1 MKQYYSTV
9 SVETARQNAVLSTS
23 ERLRPLILV
32 VDDEPIITETLAA
45 ILNGKGLAVL
55 TAANGAEAL
64 EIARIIPPE
73 VLITDVAMPG
83 INGIDLALEM
93 IRTISDCEIIVFSGQ
108 ASTMD
113 VSGALRESGRD
124 CVTMVKPVHPSELI
138 ERVFD
143 LLAKRGSDDRPP
155 MTPRTP
161 SLYEYVVSA
170 GEHRKHV
177 PAAEWTF
184 TMREK
189 LRPGSTMA

>member
-1 MKQYYSTV
+1 MKQYFPTV
-9 SVETARQNAVLSTS
+9 SVETARHNTVLSTS

-45 ILNGKGLAVL
+45 ILAGKGFAVI

-73 VLITDVAMPG
+73 LLITDVAMPG

-113 VSGALRESGRD
+113 VSGALRDRGRD

-143 LLAKRGSDDRPP
+143 LLAKGGGDVRPP
-155 MTPRTP
+155 KSPRPP

-170 GEHRKHV
+170 GEKRKHV
-177 PAAEWTF
+177 PGAEWNF
-184 TMREK
+184 TMRQK
-189 LRPGSTMA
+189 LRPGSTIA